1 MSAASSNGNGPGADD
16 KGPSVETSK
25 VRVGAHTGLLPLSEV
40 TRVCTEVLALDGTHS
55 ESFGRFLAALLAD
68 GDHYAKHGPQIS
80 KMGGTMLN
88 TSAAPEVVPLDAS
101 VRYEELFDRVK
112 LLSPALIPLYEVH
125 MFLLALLYRL
135 DPANDGF
142 VTVEQFDCACE
153 ALYHRFPIE
162 AAICADPSSVRAAL
176 GPAGQPVPRPPPP
189 PPPPPSPD
197 SGESAVTTSAVKGK
211 VMEEGLLISA
221 ISSQFTVHDTRAN
234 ALVSPLL
241 TPRQLAAAG
250 GPAVADAEV
259 SAITTPMKQASDSSD
274 LSSPSGRFSSTTT
287 LGGDPHVWQFDL
299 DGYSRMAPLYHKLGQ
314 ARLRDLSKSLV
325 VSHKAVKKSQQQLS
339 SRATSE
345 RRSSSDD
352 SNPPSRSTSSSKDKK
367 GKSGKGSGEAS
378 PAAAAEEGAS
388 QKGKRR
394 LTMGGV
400 VRRKHAHA
408 KARRGSIP
416 YSVIAAHTG
425 QVSV

>member
-1 MSAASSNGNGPGADD
+1 
-16 KGPSVETSK
+16 
-25 VRVGAHTGLLPLSEV
+25 
-40 TRVCTEVLALDGTHS
+40 
-55 ESFGRFLAALLAD
+55 
-68 GDHYAKHGPQIS
+68 
-80 KMGGTMLN
+80 
-88 TSAAPEVVPLDAS
+88 
-101 VRYEELFDRVK
+101 
-112 LLSPALIPLYEVH
+112 
-125 MFLLALLYRL
+125 
-135 DPANDGF
+135 
-142 VTVEQFDCACE
+142 
-153 ALYHRFPIE
+153 
-162 AAICADPSSVRAAL
+162 
-176 GPAGQPVPRPPPP
+176 
-189 PPPPPSPD
+189 
-197 SGESAVTTSAVKGK
+197 
-211 VMEEGLLISA
+211 MEEGLLISA

-274 LSSPSGRFSSTTT
+274 LSSPSPRFSSTTT

-339 SRATSE
+339 SRVTSE
-345 RRSSSDD
+345 HAAAATIPTRRQEYIFV
-352 SNPPSRSTSSSKDKK
+352 KDKK

>member
-1 MSAASSNGNGPGADD
+1 M
-16 KGPSVETSK
+16 
-25 VRVGAHTGLLPLSEV
+25 
-40 TRVCTEVLALDGTHS
+40 
-55 ESFGRFLAALLAD
+55 
-68 GDHYAKHGPQIS
+68 
-80 KMGGTMLN
+80 
-88 TSAAPEVVPLDAS
+88 
-101 VRYEELFDRVK
+101 
-112 LLSPALIPLYEVH
+112 
-125 MFLLALLYRL
+125 
-135 DPANDGF
+135 
-142 VTVEQFDCACE
+142 
-153 ALYHRFPIE
+153 
-162 AAICADPSSVRAAL
+162 
-176 GPAGQPVPRPPPP
+176 
-189 PPPPPSPD
+189 
-197 SGESAVTTSAVKGK
+197 
-211 VMEEGLLISA
+211 
-221 ISSQFTVHDTRAN
+221 
-234 ALVSPLL
+234 
-241 TPRQLAAAG
+241 
-250 GPAVADAEV
+250 ADAEV

-287 LGGDPHVWQFDL
+287 LGGDAHVWQFDL

-388 QKGKRR
+388 PKGKRR

-425 QVSV
+425 QVRVWPALPALVCALC